1 MPIQAITQ
9 LIGDLSEEERMR
21 LNLQSEDELPE
32 WVLTREKGYRIVDN
46 LFVEDYCAQ
55 KQLKCVNGL
64 LYDQNGRIDDRAVR
78 ADIQRQ
84 IKPWCDVNLANK
96 AEGLL
101 SGVKNECY
109 LPQPPLKENV
119 IHCLDGALTLTRSG
133 DIFPCDSE
141 FTLNRLN
148 VSYRLN
154 APEPLRWK
162 SFLNDLLEPDDI
174 LTLQEYLGYCLI
186 PTTRAQSMLFLIGRG
201 GEGKSRIGVV
211 LYEIFQNSMLIGS
224 LGNIQE
230 DKFAGASLENRL
242 LFLDDDL
249 KGSKL
254 SDTDFIKSVIT
265 AESPMQVQRKGVDLY
280 SVRLY
285 CRMIAFGNQAMGS
298 MFDRSDGFYRRQI
311 LLTCKRVP
319 KNRVADTELSKKLI
333 AEKQGIFLWMLEGLK
348 RLAKNGFRFTKSE
361 ASIQLMQ
368 DRREEDNN
376 VISFLQDKSSVEFAE
391 TYDSTS
397 REIYD
402 CYLRWCSANAEI
414 SLSERTVLGWLKKNA
429 DEYHL
434 KPTNKILRQDRRLR
448 GFKGIRT
455 QTYSGFSV

>member
-9 LIGDLSEEERMR
+9 LIGDLSEEERDQ
-21 LNLQSEDELPE
+21 LNLFSNDDFPE
-32 WVLTREKGYRIVDN
+32 WVLTRENGYRIIDN
-46 LFVEDYCAQ
+46 IFVEDYCAE

-64 LYDQNGRIDDRAVR
+64 LYDQSGRIDDRAVR
-78 ADIQRQ
+78 ADIQRR

-101 SGVKNECY
+101 NGVKNECY
-109 LPQPPLKENV
+109 IPQPPLKENV
-119 IHCLDGALTLTRSG
+119 INCSDGAFFLTEDGNILQ
-133 DIFPCDSE
+133 DEPE

-148 VSYRLN
+148 VSCQMN
-154 APEPLRWK
+154 APKPHRWM

-186 PTTRAQSMLFLIGRG
+186 PTTRAQTMLFLIGRG

-230 DKFAGASLENRL
+230 DKFAGAALENRL

-249 KGSKL
+249 KGTKL

-311 LLTCKRVP
+311 MLMCKRVP
-319 KNRVADTELSKKLI
+319 KGRIVDTELSKKLI

-348 RLAKNGFRFTKSE
+348 RLAKNGFQFTKSE
-361 ASIQLMQ
+361 ASIRLMQ
-368 DRREEDNN
+368 ERKEEDNN
-376 VISFLQDKSSVEFAE
+376 VISFLKDKSSVEFAE

-402 CYLRWCSANAEI
+402 CYLRWCSSNAEI
-414 SLSERTVLGWLKKNA
+414 SLSERTVLGWIKENA
-429 DEYHL
+429 EEYNL

-455 QTYSGFSV
+455 QTYNGFSV